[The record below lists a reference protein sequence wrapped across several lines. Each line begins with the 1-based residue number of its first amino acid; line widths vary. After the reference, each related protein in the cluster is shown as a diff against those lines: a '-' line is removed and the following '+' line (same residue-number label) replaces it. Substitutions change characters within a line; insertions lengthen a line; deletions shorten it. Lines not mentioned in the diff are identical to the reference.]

1 MPFYGKSSRP
11 KFKAKIIPA
20 GDYECRVITAM
31 ERVNEDGAA
40 YIEFEF
46 KVREDVEQKCQGDTI
61 RKRFKQDADGN
72 YKVGKINEFAFACGV
87 EEDADYQLEELVG
100 SCVIVHIS
108 CFKKEET
115 GETVGY
121 VAYLNPSKV
130 GDSAKPLDA
139 EGFES
144 ISTDDIPF

>member
-20 GDYECRVITAM
+20 GDYECRVVTAM
-31 ERVNEDGAA
+31 EKVDEDGAA
-40 YIEFEF
+40 YIQFEF

-61 RKRFKQDADGN
+61 RKRFKPNEDGQ
-72 YKVGKINEFAFACGV
+72 YKVDKINEFAFACGI
-87 EEDADYQLEELVG
+87 EEGEDYQLEELVG

-108 CFKKEET
+108 CFKKSDT
-115 GETVGY
+115 GEIVGY

-130 GDSAKPLDA
+130 GDSAQPLNP
-139 EGFES
+139 EGFDD